1 MKRLLAI
8 ASIAAVAAVSSLP
21 AAAQTYYD
29 GPNQNWRQ
37 RQSNNWDNG
46 WRSGWDN
53 GRHNGWNSR
62 YVSGSDPSFGN
73 RQGLNAARRT
83 GRCVEDLGY
92 GRFEYCGW

>member
-8 ASIAAVAAVSSLP
+8 AAAAAITAVASLP

-29 GPNQNWRQ
+29 GPYQQNWRQ
-37 RQSNNWDNG
+37 RQHDSWNNSWNRGSNNG
-46 WRSGWDN
+46 WTTRD
-53 GRHNGWNSR
+53 
-62 YVSGSDPSFGN
+62 VSGFDPSFGN
-73 RQGLNAARRT
+73 RSGLNAARRT